1 MNRRIVVLEAAAGPL
16 YVLIL
21 AVAVAMLLRGH
32 NEPGGGF
39 VGGLLAV
46 VASVLWAVAH
56 GSDAAARRLPLRSP
70 ARLAAAGVLLALC
83 SGLPAWA
90 AGQPYLTHWWGT
102 LPLGFTQLKL
112 STVLLFDV
120 GVFLCVWGALGGY
133 ALALLDDNDDP
144 NGPPTRED
152 AP

>member
-1 MNRRIVVLEAAAGPL
+1 MNRRVVVLEAAAAPL
-16 YVLIL
+16 YALIL
-21 AVAVAMLLRGH
+21 LAAAVMLLRGH

-90 AGQPYLTHWWGT
+90 AGQAYLTHWWGT
-102 LPLGFTQLKL
+102 LPLSFTQLKV
-112 STVLLFDV
+112 STVLLFDL
-120 GVFLCVWGALGGY
+120 GVFLSVWGALGGY
-133 ALALLDDNDDP
+133 VLALLDDGAG
-144 NGPPTRED
+144 GPRDGEE